1 MTRHRQH
8 PSVEEA
14 LAELPRERASED
26 FTRRVLDGL
35 AHRRISTMAGMSS
48 RWVATLATLTAV
60 GLALG
65 FWLRSYPEA
74 ERPVQDE
81 SARLL
86 RQEYE
91 SLRFEV
97 AALRSLAAQPPP
109 VLYLGGDSQ
118 IDVVLD
124 LGQGDFAPTQSDIRP
139 AAASTPRAAPEG
151 RRIQ

>member
-1 MTRHRQH
+1 MTRHRQDS
-8 PSVEEA
+8 SVEEA

-35 AHRRISTMAGMSS
+35 AHRRPPAMARVSS

-60 GLALG
+60 GLAFG

-74 ERPVQDE
+74 ERPVHDE

-97 AALRSLAAQPPP
+97 EALRSLAAQPPP
-109 VLYLGGDSQ
+109 VLYLGGDRQ

-124 LGQGDFAPTQSDIRP
+124 LGQGDFAPTQPDIRP
-139 AAASTPRAAPEG
+139 AAAGTPRSAPEG
-151 RRIQ
+151 RHIQ